1 MDARRDIDFN
11 ALTDEL
17 QTRLQLLQ
25 YRTQR
30 LRSWRALHRQAWKT
44 RRLQRRRLFQP
55 EALHRAAVIVATGD
69 EDLTPIGVN

>member
-11 ALTDEL
+11 ALTDKL
-17 QTRLQLLQ
+17 QTRLQLLN

-44 RRLQRRRLFQP
+44 RRLRNRHLFQA
-55 EALHRAAVIVATGD
+55 EALHRAVVIVATD
-69 EDLTPIGVN
+69 DDLTPIWVN